1 MTTKLILPKRITCDT
16 FSTFELA
23 AKILD
28 KENEYEND
36 EITEKEIEQMLYDE
50 FKIDFDNFHKLIEH
64 ILPYTCVDKSPLTDE
79 YRIGLV
85 DHLTQ
90 CFILTNDLPLE
101 KVEPT

>member
-50 FKIDFDNFHKLIEH
+50 FEIDFDNFHKLIEH
-64 ILPYTCVDKSPLTDE
+64 ILPYTWVEKSHVTE
-79 YRIGLV
+79 RYRIGLA
-85 DHLTQ
+85 DHSNN
-90 CFILTNDLPLE
+90 CFIVVAHLDPE
-101 KVEPT
+101 QVEP